1 MGLRETFVRM
11 LSRGS
16 APERD
21 PATLR
26 ELVTV
31 PSFQGPLLVARLAD
45 HGIEAT
51 AEDSF
56 NLIGALSEVRIL
68 VRHADFEAAQAVS
81 ET

>member
-1 MGLRETFVRM
+1 M

-21 PATLR
+21 PSALR

-31 PSFQGPLLVARLAD
+31 PSFEGPLLVELLAD

-51 AEDSF
+51 AEESF
-56 NLIGALSEVRIL
+56 NLIGALSQVRVL
-68 VRHADFEAAQAVS
+68 VRQGDFEAAQVAIDVGMGS
-81 ET
+81 GD

>member
-1 MGLRETFVRM
+1 M

-21 PATLR
+21 PSALR

-31 PSFQGPLLVARLAD
+31 PSFEGPLLVERLAD

-56 NLIGALSEVRIL
+56 NLIGALSQVRIL
-68 VRHADFEAAQAVS
+68 VRHGDYEAAQVVS
-81 ET
+81 DLGTGSGL